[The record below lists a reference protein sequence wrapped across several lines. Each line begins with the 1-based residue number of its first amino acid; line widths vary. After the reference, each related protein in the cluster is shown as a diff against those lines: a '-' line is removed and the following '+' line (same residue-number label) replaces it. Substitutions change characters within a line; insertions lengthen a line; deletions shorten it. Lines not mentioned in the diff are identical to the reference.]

1 MANDS
6 QGGSS
11 MSHVNRAT
19 EIVAETEWPHENA
32 IAEEHEAQPVVHE
45 QVQHEVECGDEEFGG
60 DMNAD

>member
-1 MANDS
+1 MPVQQEMANDS
-6 QGGSS
+6 QGGRS

-45 QVQHEVECGDEEFGG
+45 
-60 DMNAD
+60 